1 MAEFKNLLF
10 KQHRSTK
17 KGIQATMSLGNSKI
31 LSVVAGQGF
40 YSNPGGVSEC
50 DWKDNPHP
58 SQFSS
63 FECAIIN
70 QSHDEVADEMD
81 VLGWQSRDDIN
92 QIIRNNE
99 S

>member
-1 MAEFKNLLF
+1 MTEFKNLHF
-10 KQHRSTK
+10 KQHRNTK
-17 KGIQATMSLGNSKI
+17 KGIQATMTLGNNKI

-40 YSNPGGVSEC
+40 YSNPGGISEC

-63 FECAIIN
+63 FEVGIITEDN
-70 QSHDEVADEMD
+70 NDMD
-81 VLGWQSRDDIN
+81 VVGWQSRDDIN

-99 S
+99 Q